1 MLIFEGDIP
10 VLNCVFEETQLIS
23 KGCYSS
29 EDRDL
34 NPLFLSAG
42 STTDFEDQDS
52 GLVTIFL
59 VPTAIIISLIAY
71 PGSRAGCQ
79 AYVTFPSMHTAR
91 NLFLPK

>member
-10 VLNCVFEETQLIS
+10 VLNCVFEEIQLIS

-42 STTDFEDQDS
+42 STADFEDQDS

-59 VPTAIIISLIAY
+59 VPTAIIIALIAY
-71 PGSRAGCQ
+71 HALEQCGLDGVPVSQMNQ
-79 AYVTFPSMHTAR
+79 AEFYVFS
-91 NLFLPK
+91 

>member
-10 VLNCVFEETQLIS
+10 VLNCVFEEIQLIS

-29 EDRDL
+29 EDWDL
-34 NPLFLSAG
+34 NPLFLLLVRRLI
-42 STTDFEDQDS
+42 FEDQDS

-71 PGSRAGCQ
+71 HALEQCGPAANIQVLLGGC
-79 AYVTFPSMHTAR
+79 FS
-91 NLFLPK
+91 

>member
-10 VLNCVFEETQLIS
+10 VLNCVFEEIQLIS

-29 EDRDL
+29 EAWDV
-34 NPLFLSAG
+34 NPIFLSAG
-42 STTDFEDQDS
+42 STADFEDQDS

-71 PGSRAGCQ
+71 YALEQGGG
-79 AYVTFPSMHTAR
+79 V
-91 NLFLPK
+91 

>member
-42 STTDFEDQDS
+42 STADSEDQDN

-59 VPTAIIISLIAY
+59 VPTAILIALI
-71 PGSRAGCQ
+71 A
-79 AYVTFPSMHTAR
+79 
-91 NLFLPK
+91 